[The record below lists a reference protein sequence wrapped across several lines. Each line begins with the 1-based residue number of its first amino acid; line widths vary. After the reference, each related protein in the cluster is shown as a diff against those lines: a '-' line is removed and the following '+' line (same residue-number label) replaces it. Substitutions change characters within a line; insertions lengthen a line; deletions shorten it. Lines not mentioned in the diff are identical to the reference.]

1 MCLTS
6 VRPGTDSSKL
16 CKYQQVSLL
25 HLKSREAEGSDLFGT
40 DTFEMSSLWNVAGMR
55 GEGGGKG
62 GWRGQDGTLISSSMG
77 VKEKLEHHP
86 GTMGKAI
93 HPGHPSLHPYCVS
106 GRLSGLLEMLLSSHL
121 VA

>member
-40 DTFEMSSLWNVAGMR
+40 DTFEMSSLWNVAGMWGR
-55 GEGGGKG
+55 GEGGG
-62 GWRGQDGTLISSSMG
+62 RT
-77 VKEKLEHHP
+77 
-86 GTMGKAI
+86 
-93 HPGHPSLHPYCVS
+93 
-106 GRLSGLLEMLLSSHL
+106 GL
-121 VA
+121 